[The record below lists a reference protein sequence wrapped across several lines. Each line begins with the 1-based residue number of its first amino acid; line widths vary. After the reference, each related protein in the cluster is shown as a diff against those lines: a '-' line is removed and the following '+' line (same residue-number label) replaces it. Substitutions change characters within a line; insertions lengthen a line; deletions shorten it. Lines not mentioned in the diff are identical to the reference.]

1 MALQGTASSL
11 VTYQDVTH
19 ITDDQNYPSTTYL
32 IFNGSDTRGEIP
44 ISLKDKTNWEI
55 EIRFTS
61 DETGSNS
68 AIYRE
73 PCIIGVDTGG
83 YVSRDMH
90 VDIMG
95 GYLHLFSG
103 LGGSNNVSDLPAGS
117 TLNTGGGDYGYKTP
131 KYISDGKL
139 HIIKVYLKD
148 SKLGLIADD
157 EDLGALTVTNTLGSA
172 ANKIYI
178 GSSFPSEC
186 VYGKFNLFYLKITVD
201 GIVQGEYDLKTTDT
215 DYIIDVS
222 GNSKNIPLYGTRKYA
237 TTADKIYIDYSLPEG
252 AAGRASTFVTHHP
265 YQGLHLAPLQ
275 VFFTY
280 KQDDKINLWEGTD
293 SAIKGFASAT
303 VNYRPHDGVDV
314 TPQAMLVNY
323 RKHDGVDINKVL
335 PFYLQRLEDGSTIYT
350 VPNGIGGLIQPFI
363 TQRIVQ
369 SCSYL
374 NDIDM
379 GRVQGIAIQNAY
391 FPLKGIKAMNG
402 VPILNNNTTDQ

>member
-1 MALQGTASSL
+1 MALVGKVDSCAVYVKQFEWKKIWLTPAMTSNGTWMAEGYSCQGSGLDSLNNLYQVFNGTYTNYLNKFNENTWIEICLPEATEIAGCYMTSSDGYFPA
-11 VTYQDVTH
+11 TGDISYS
-19 ITDDQNYPSTTYL
+19 DDGTTYTKC
-32 IFNGSDTRGEIP
+32 GSWTDTSNSKNVTAYVTKGSGAHRI
-44 ISLKDKTNWEI
+44 W
-55 EIRFTS
+55 RFTS
-61 DETGSNS
+61 TGRASAHTSSN
-68 AIYRE
+68 A
-73 PCIIGVDTGG
+73 
-83 YVSRDMH
+83 
-90 VDIMG
+90 DISTVK
-95 GYLHLFSG
+95 LFTEEKVA
-103 LGGSNNVSDLPAGS
+103 LALD
-117 TLNTGGGDYGYKTP
+117 NT
-131 KYISDGKL
+131 
-139 HIIKVYLKD
+139 
-148 SKLGLIADD
+148 
-157 EDLGALTVTNTLGSA
+157 
-172 ANKIYI
+172 
-178 GSSFPSEC
+178 
-186 VYGKFNLFYLKITVD
+186 
-201 GIVQGEYDLKTTDT
+201 
-215 DYIIDVS
+215 
-222 GNSKNIPLYGTRKYA
+222 
-237 TTADKIYIDYSLPEG
+237 LPEG